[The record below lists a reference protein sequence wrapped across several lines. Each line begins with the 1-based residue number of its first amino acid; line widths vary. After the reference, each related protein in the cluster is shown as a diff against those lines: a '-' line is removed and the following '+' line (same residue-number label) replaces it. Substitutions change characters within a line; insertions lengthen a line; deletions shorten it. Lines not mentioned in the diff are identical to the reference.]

1 MEPLK
6 RMETCRSDEDEVGIG
21 NNDVISEQGFGISA
35 SASASAMER
44 D

>member
-1 MEPLK
+1 MK
-6 RMETCRSDEDEVGIG
+6 RMETCRNDEDEVGIG

-35 SASASAMER
+35 NASVVER